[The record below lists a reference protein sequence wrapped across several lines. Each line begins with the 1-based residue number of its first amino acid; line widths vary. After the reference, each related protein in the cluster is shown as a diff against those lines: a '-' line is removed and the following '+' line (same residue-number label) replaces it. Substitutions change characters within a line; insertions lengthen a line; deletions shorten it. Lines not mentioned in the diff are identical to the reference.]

1 MTVAF
6 ATGAIAAGFTAAG
19 LTTLLVWI
27 ATVLSGSA
35 DPWSI
40 APWIVSLAAAIV
52 GIATY
57 LAERIVYRRSLAK
70 MQATGEPW
78 AYRPGR

>member
-1 MTVAF
+1 MRLAF

-19 LTTLLVWI
+19 LTTLLVWV

-35 DPWSI
+35 DPWAI

-52 GIATY
+52 AVATY
-57 LAERIVYRRSLAK
+57 LAERIVYRRSIAR
-70 MQATGEPW
+70 MRATGEPW
-78 AYRPGR
+78 AYRQG